1 MSRARAIDLEIRTQL
16 ESKVTQMERDFIPK
30 SKHESILTNEL
41 MELRTKHAQAMKEL
55 EEKYEQ
61 EIQSR
66 NKETVEKK
74 KVEYEAL
81 LSTLKSKRYFESLR
95 LMTFLSSTK
104 DANKTLEEQNTELRS
119 ENKHLQEKLS
129 AEKERAGRFAN
140 ELAESEQSRK
150 VLSVL

>member
-81 LSTLKSKRYFESLR
+81 LSTLKSKPYFESLR
-95 LMTFLSSTK
+95 LMTFSSTK

-150 VLSVL
+150 VLSAL